1 MSRFVNK
8 WISANLFALLVA
20 ASLVNPALAGN
31 TDNDNDDDGQ
41 SAHITVFAPGKGDV
55 AGIGSRAFLVDIA
68 VKFNGNL
75 ASTGVTPELTGPG
88 ALTNAGPFPGSF
100 SIGTN
105 RDHFPGLVALL
116 SSTTLGAKAG
126 QNVANLFNINAV
138 TNQSAD
144 GTEIWSTW
152 IIGAAGAFG
161 TMGALTPSHLFLAVV
176 EGTAPDV
183 VIDMDGNGI
192 LNKKDLELM
201 GYKVISNSPK
211 VDFVVNG
218 LATGF

>member
-1 MSRFVNK
+1 MSRSAIK
-8 WISANLFALLVA
+8 LISVSAFALLA
-20 ASLVNPALAGN
+20 ASSLLNPVLA
-31 TDNDNDDDGQ
+31 DNNDHDDDK
-41 SAHITVFAPGKGDV
+41 SARITVFAPGKGDV
-55 AGIGSRAFLVDIA
+55 AGIGSRAFLVDIS
-68 VKFNGNL
+68 VQFDGNL

-88 ALTNAGPFPGSF
+88 TLANAGPFPGTF
-100 SIGTN
+100 SVGAN

-138 TNQSAD
+138 TNQSAA

-152 IIGAAGAFG
+152 IIGAPGAFG
-161 TMGALTPSHLFLAVV
+161 TVGALTPSHLFLAVV

-192 LNKKDLELM
+192 LNKKDLVLM
-201 GYKVISNSPK
+201 GYKVISNAPK